1 MLMSLLQS
9 FLKLKKKT
17 NKELVIKFI
26 QWDKPQLCCNVS
38 CSVLFIMI
46 NFAPLFS
53 TSLGSYTG
61 AYTSQP
67 CFGNFSSWFMLHEI
81 SLYKSSVSTAE
92 QEHAHADTHMQV
104 QSHLCSFLR
113 GKGAIKSVIDTKNV
127 WTSWVFSK
135 IYGKK
140 KPNLLSWH

>member
-1 MLMSLLQS
+1 MLMSPLQS
-9 FLKLKKKT
+9 FLKLKKKKT

-67 CFGNFSSWFMLHEI
+67 CFGNFSSRFMLHEI
-81 SLYKSSVSTAE
+81 SLYKSSASMAD

-104 QSHLCSFLR
+104 WSHCIHSLGETGQQS
-113 GKGAIKSVIDTKNV
+113 
-127 WTSWVFSK
+127 
-135 IYGKK
+135 
-140 KPNLLSWH
+140 LLSTQKMPGGAQSSQKYKGKNITTY